1 MAIPQDQLEKFL
13 KTIIDTKNSKK
24 ATVFNQKE
32 LQDIA
37 QEMGFTDN
45 EWKEYQEEIQNQI
58 KAGESF
64 MKYGNTEDAIIHFEK
79 ATKLNP
85 YSLEA
90 HAALANAYRQE
101 FLKTRRK
108 ADRIKAISEARVC
121 LDLDSG
127 YTPAYELISELK
139 SDSDFA
145 SLMKR
150 PITWLVLAIVV
161 VGVAIAFMIMLQ
173 PEKNVA
179 SKNSAELINEDSEEG
194 NSKLNDVMDEQDPGI
209 EVLFSQNSNL
219 DFELEFSKLSSY
231 DDSFSYKLHAYIF
244 PKGVTVSLLTLKVE
258 ALDEDGDVV
267 FSEEKMPVRERSI
280 TYRPGDIIPFGFLK
294 FEKSKTPDIAKVKV
308 SVVDMKSEE
317 AVSEYEKSPELT
329 TTWESGRPANYNLV
343 FRQRNLTKSSS
354 RANSEYHRLTLAA
367 ENTGNLSIS
376 KLQVNIIWRNQSDEV
391 IISKNAYIATSSSPL
406 IKRGQTRL
414 FNGTYNVPAR
424 GEQIKG
430 LEIKVMAVE

>member
-1 MAIPQDQLEKFL
+1 
-13 KTIIDTKNSKK
+13 
-24 ATVFNQKE
+24 
-32 LQDIA
+32 
-37 QEMGFTDN
+37 
-45 EWKEYQEEIQNQI
+45 
-58 KAGESF
+58 
-64 MKYGNTEDAIIHFEK
+64 
-79 ATKLNP
+79 
-85 YSLEA
+85 
-90 HAALANAYRQE
+90 
-101 FLKTRRK
+101 LKTRRK

-329 TTWESGRPANYNLV
+329 TTWESGDQL
-343 FRQRNLTKSSS
+343 
-354 RANSEYHRLTLAA
+354 
-367 ENTGNLSIS
+367 I
-376 KLQVNIIWRNQSDEV
+376 IIWYLDNV
-391 IISKNAYIATSSSPL
+391 I
-406 IKRGQTRL
+406 
-414 FNGTYNVPAR
+414 
-424 GEQIKG
+424 
-430 LEIKVMAVE
+430 